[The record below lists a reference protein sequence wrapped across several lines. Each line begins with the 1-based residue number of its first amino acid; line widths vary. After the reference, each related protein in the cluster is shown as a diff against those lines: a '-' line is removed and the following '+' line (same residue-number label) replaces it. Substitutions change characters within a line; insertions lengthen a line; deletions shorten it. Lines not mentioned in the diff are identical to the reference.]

1 MVSQVSGV
9 QLYPLRVV
17 TQRLASTPATRL
29 PHVVPFLASTIASC
43 REIFKYSEASE
54 QQGKDGSEVGVVVHK
69 LKTQL
74 STLLQDKS
82 VEARWSAVILIK
94 ATVEAGGW
102 SILQSCGAWT
112 RGLLAILNVRGSTS
126 VS

>member
-1 MVSQVSGV
+1 MVPQISGP

-17 TQRLASTPATRL
+17 TQRLASTPTNRL
-29 PHVVPFLASTIASC
+29 PHVVPFLASTIAGC
-43 REIFKYSEASE
+43 HEIFKHLETLE
-54 QQGKDGSEVGVVVHK
+54 EGKDGSEVGIVVHK
-69 LKTQL
+69 LKTQI

-102 SILQSCGAWT
+102 NILQSCGAWV
-112 RGLLAILNVRGSTS
+112 RGLLAILNVRRS
-126 VS
+126 VSIP